1 MNSLRGAPR
10 FCTVFRFLRFNSLMR
25 CFLSYPVSSDK
36 RSKKRPRAFFP
47 SVIDTLFLPEEAE
60 LWHPVVLF
68 LRPYTHYSVHFCPR
82 YSFLPPIFAFR
93 CAYFCP
99 NAVCYRCQDL
109 LLTAPVARCIRNPTN
124 TLLAG
129 AGCGKSTLNYAPRPV
144 P

>member
-68 LRPYTHYSVHFCPR
+68 LRPYTHYSV
-82 YSFLPPIFAFR
+82 
-93 CAYFCP
+93 YFCP